1 MVVSVLQAQLFFLAL
16 TRILAMIIHVPI
28 LAGPSVP
35 TSVRLSLGILLT
47 AVMLPWQQM
56 PPDAPSLALFPF
68 FMAIFRE
75 LILGTLAGFSAVL
88 TFNALSI
95 AGELMGMSSGFSA
108 GKILNPALEISGAS
122 MDQFF
127 LITAM
132 LIFIAVDGHHSFI
145 LGIQRTFD
153 VVPVY
158 SPLPPLSVQ
167 PLMTIT
173 SQMITTGVQLALPV
187 IGALL
192 MTDLTFGLLARVA
205 PQIQVFFLGVPLKI
219 GLGLITMALSLPL
232 LLPKLTQMFHS
243 IGIMSLKL
251 IGG

>member
-35 TSVRLSLGILLT
+35 TQIRLSLGILLT
-47 AVMLPWQQM
+47 AVMLPWQPV
-56 PPDAPSLALFPF
+56 PPEAASIPF
-68 FMAIFRE
+68 IVFAVDILRE
-75 LILGTLAGFSAVL
+75 LIIGTLAGFSAVL

-108 GKILNPALEISGAS
+108 GRILNPALENTGSS
-122 MDQFF
+122 MDQLF

-132 LIFIAVDGHHSFI
+132 LIFIAVNGHYSFI
-145 LGIQRTFD
+145 LGIKRTFD
-153 VVPVY
+153 IIPLM
-158 SPLPPLSVQ
+158 SPLPQLSVQ
-167 PLMTIT
+167 PLLVLT
-173 SQMITTGVQLALPV
+173 SQMIATGVQLAFPV
-187 IGALL
+187 MGTLL
-192 MTDLTFGLLARVA
+192 LTDLTLGLLAKVA
-205 PQIQVFFLGVPLKI
+205 PQIQVFFLGVPLKV
-219 GLGLITMALSLPL
+219 GLGLITMGLSLPL

-243 IGIMSLKL
+243 IGLMSLKL